1 MNLSH
6 VQSPGRALSTDLSL
20 AHGTMPQ
27 SAEALIKPLLSG
39 CSFLAMHGYQ
49 RRGMELSLSC
59 RFPTHQKNGFM
70 TLEVYPEVA
79 RSFDLEGISFR
90 VQIEGERCPARV
102 VSLNRSGTARI
113 DGVERM
119 DRVLLTLESGR

>member
-1 MNLSH
+1 MNLSNVH
-6 VQSPGRALSTDLSL
+6 SPGRAPSTDLSL
-20 AHGTMPQ
+20 ARGTMPQ
-27 SAEALIKPLLSG
+27 SPEALIKPLLSG

-59 RFPTHQKNGFM
+59 RFPAHQNNGVM
-70 TLEVYPEVA
+70 TLEVYSEVA

-90 VQIEGERCPARV
+90 VQIEGEHGPARV
-102 VSLNRSGTARI
+102 VFLNRSGTARI

-119 DRVLLTLESGR
+119 NRVLLPLESGR